1 VTTATVRV
9 QGRCEAYRQRG
20 GAPAQRV
27 RHSAVAQSIV
37 GDRRCRSCYSAQA
50 EISDGP
56 ILIGPGRGAP
66 TSEQGRIFQLKG
78 CLRMTLREI
87 LSGTSSWLRS
97 HRYAENGRCAPV
109 LADDGLLAADR
120 DLEDEFGDVGGPA
133 GEPVMGGPITAV
145 ERRESIERL
154 QDGFNQLVD
163 QLQQI
168 NDHLSRQV
176 AQHEDLMARVK
187 QLPPLLESLP
197 SAVENQKHLTGQLLA
212 HLQNTVARER
222 QFSEAVERMPAE
234 AARQTDTLVD
244 INHQLAAAADIDVQ
258 MAESFN

>member
-1 VTTATVRV
+1 
-9 QGRCEAYRQRG
+9 
-20 GAPAQRV
+20 
-27 RHSAVAQSIV
+27 
-37 GDRRCRSCYSAQA
+37 
-50 EISDGP
+50 
-56 ILIGPGRGAP
+56 
-66 TSEQGRIFQLKG
+66 
-78 CLRMTLREI
+78 MTLREI

-258 MAESFN
+258 MAESFNKFRVTLDRLNQNTMSNTEGILQMSRTFAASDRYLKYVIWRLNRRYAWTLAAAMSVCLGVVAALVGTVFYLAG